1 VLAADELRLN
11 RDPFD
16 ALICAAAQD
25 LNLPLLTRDGDI
37 RSSGA
42 VRVIW

>member
-1 VLAADELRLN
+1 MGEEMRIN

-16 ALICAAAQD
+16 MLICAAARD
-25 LNLPLLTRDGDI
+25 LELPLISRDGDI